1 MGTGSEKI
9 RTILGLVMVILLVF
23 ITNRLDQKHFE
34 DVQGTITTIYEDRVV
49 AQYDLFQLTNLLYDH
64 QLKMSEGEIVAF
76 DKNGEVDRVMTEYGQ
91 TTLTKREE
99 EIFGRLKENLNKLS
113 ASEFIPQGPATET
126 AFARI
131 HENLEELSA
140 IQVKESKTLKI
151 QAQDSL
157 DSSNL
162 MSNMEMILI
171 IIFGVVLQF
180 VLFSG
185 RKRKTEAETK

>member
-23 ITNRLDQKHFE
+23 ITNQMDKKHFE

-64 QLKMSEGEIVAF
+64 QMRMREGEIVAF
-76 DKNGEVDRVMTEYGQ
+76 DKNGEVNRVMTEYGQ

-99 EIFGRLKENLNKLS
+99 EIFGRLKDNLNKLS
-113 ASEFIPQGPATET
+113 GSDFIPQGPATET
-126 AFARI
+126 TFERI

-162 MSNMEMILI
+162 MSNMEMIII
-171 IIFGVVLQF
+171 IIFGIVLQF

-185 RKRKTEAETK
+185 GKRKVKG

>member
-23 ITNRLDQKHFE
+23 ITNQMDKKHFE

-64 QLKMSEGEIVAF
+64 QMRMREGEIVAF
-76 DKNGEVDRVMTEYGQ
+76 DKNGEVNRVITEYGQ

-113 ASEFIPQGPATET
+113 GSDFIPQGPTTET
-126 AFARI
+126 TFERI

-162 MSNMEMILI
+162 MSNMEMIII
-171 IIFGVVLQF
+171 IIFGIVLQF

-185 RKRKTEAETK
+185 GKRKVKE

>member
-49 AQYDLFQLTNLLYDH
+49 AQYDLFQLTNLLSDH

>member
-1 MGTGSEKI
+1 MGKGSEKI
-9 RTILGLVMVILLVF
+9 RTVLGLVMVILLVF
-23 ITNRLDQKHFE
+23 ITNRLDQEHFE
-34 DVQGTITTIYEDRVV
+34 EVQGTITTIYEDRVV
-49 AQYDLFQLTNLLYDH
+49 AQYDLFQLTNLIYDV
-64 QLKMSEGEIVAF
+64 QMRMSSGELVSL
-76 DKNGEVDRVMTEYGQ
+76 DSSGEMERVLNEYGQ
-91 TTLTKREE
+91 TTLTKREN

-113 ASEFIPQGPATET
+113 ATDSIPQGSTTATTFE
-126 AFARI
+126 RV
-131 HENLEELSA
+131 HENLKELSE

-185 RKRKTEAETK
+185 GKRKVKE

>member
-1 MGTGSEKI
+1 MGSEKI
-9 RTILGLVMVILLVF
+9 RTVLGLVMVILLVF
-23 ITNRLDQKHFE
+23 ITNRLDQEHFE

-49 AQYDLFQLTNLLYDH
+49 AQYDLFQLTNLIYEVQMRMD
-64 QLKMSEGEIVAF
+64 SGEIVSL
-76 DKNGEVDRVMTEYGQ
+76 DSSGEMRRVLDEYGQ
-91 TTLTKREE
+91 TTLTKREN
-99 EIFGRLKENLNKLS
+99 EIFGRLKENLNKLRTP
-113 ASEFIPQGPATET
+113 ENIPGDSNTKTTFE
-126 AFARI
+126 RI
-131 HENLEELSA
+131 HQNLEELSG
-140 IQVKESKTLKI
+140 IQVSESKSLKI

-185 RKRKTEAETK
+185 GKRKVKE

>member
-1 MGTGSEKI
+1 MGKGSEKI
-9 RTILGLVMVILLVF
+9 RTVLGLVMVILLVF
-23 ITNRLDQKHFE
+23 ITNRLDQEHFE
-34 DVQGTITTIYEDRVV
+34 EVQGTITTIYEDRVV
-49 AQYDLFQLTNLLYDH
+49 AQYDLFQLTNLIYDV
-64 QLKMSEGEIVAF
+64 QLRMSSGELVSL
-76 DKNGEVDRVMTEYGQ
+76 DSSGEMERVLNEYGQ
-91 TTLTKREE
+91 TTLTKREN

-113 ASEFIPQGPATET
+113 ATDSIPQGSTTATTFE
-126 AFARI
+126 RV
-131 HENLEELSA
+131 HENLKELSE

-185 RKRKTEAETK
+185 GKRKVKE